1 VGFHADFR
9 RFKRRFAQVVL
20 CFSKINGLIVYRNL
34 SGSIS
39 GFSQG
44 IVGFHAD
51 FRRFKRRFAQV
62 VLCFSKVIGRLSML
76 ESEWLGFSRG
86 IVGFHADFRRFK
98 RRFKR
103 RFNADFRGFAQIKVQ
118 NDGG

>member
-1 VGFHADFR
+1 MFTG
-9 RFKRRFAQVVL
+9 
-20 CFSKINGLIVYRNL
+20 
-34 SGSIS
+34 IS
-39 GFSQG
+39 GFSRG
-44 IVGFHAD
+44 LVGFHAD

-98 RRFKR
+98 RRF
-103 RFNADFRGFAQIKVQ
+103 AQI
-118 NDGG
+118 